1 MRRRMMMKET
11 DNILYKLPVATDFD
25 GIDDYID
32 TGIKL
37 FDVSDNW
44 TIFFIADLSQTTEVL
59 NSNSP
64 VFHCIYETNPWPG
77 ISFQRSGV
85 SSALAYTGANG
96 SDYTPTSIDLLES
109 EKYYQG
115 CIVCE
120 NGIITR
126 ISDKRTN
133 TADIRNL
140 FINKHVYNE
149 DSKKAS
155 LLLGCYQDV
164 NGTKGRF
171 WKGMIYDFI
180 VYGRALSENEANKL
194 FQ

>member
-1 MRRRMMMKET
+1 MAEADKR
-11 DNILYKLPVATDFD
+11 DVLFKLRNTTDFN

-37 FDVSDNW
+37 FDVSDDW
-44 TIFFIADLSQTTEVL
+44 TIYFAADISHSAEQTGT
-59 NSNSP
+59 NIP
-64 VFHCIYETNPWPG
+64 VFHCIYEVSPWPG
-77 ISFQRSGV
+77 IAFQGGNGK
-85 SSALAYTGANG
+85 AYAGKYNG
-96 SDYTPTSIDLLES
+96 GEWTAKIVTKDET
-109 EKYYQG
+109 YYQG

-120 NGIITR
+120 NKFVKHIY
-126 ISDKRTN
+126 DKSSSAEEMRELVVNNTTN
-133 TADIRNL
+133 
-140 FINKHVYNE
+140 FIENV
-149 DSKKAS
+149 KKAS

-171 WKGMIYDFI
+171 WKGTIYDFI